1 LRGGGNRQSNAHCPG
16 WTEVRKLAHMGWT
29 GLLGI
34 DRRNH
39 QIWRDTPSLMVEI
52 GRTARKDEAGVVTFV
67 IAERGK
73 RVAGLEAES

>member
-1 LRGGGNRQSNAHCPG
+1 
-16 WTEVRKLAHMGWT
+16 
-29 GLLGI
+29 
-34 DRRNH
+34 
-39 QIWRDTPSLMVEI
+39 MVEI